1 MTGHEVALVAVAALI
16 VTVSHYAWAWAGF
29 QFGKR
34 KMAERYSAEVS
45 ALVVANNEHIRTV
58 MGLEAKLRAAIA
70 QVEMNRVAVAP
81 DGDPN

>member
-29 QFGKR
+29 QLGKR
-34 KMAERYSAEVS
+34 KMAERYSAEMS
-45 ALVVANNEHIRTV
+45 ALVAANNEHIRKV
-58 MGLEAKLRAAIA
+58 LGLEAKLRAAIA